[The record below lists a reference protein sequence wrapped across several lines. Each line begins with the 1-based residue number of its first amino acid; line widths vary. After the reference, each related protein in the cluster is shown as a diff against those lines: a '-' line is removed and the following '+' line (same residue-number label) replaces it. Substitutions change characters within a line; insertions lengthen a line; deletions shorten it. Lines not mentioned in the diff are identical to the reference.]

1 MSTTPASPVP
11 DFARAPLGALL
22 PTTLNQPV
30 GKLSRSA
37 IYNEFRYFHTLA
49 GSKANVSKGG
59 LNAADFDRYMA
70 LEDELLCRRKLD
82 ALWEKMH
89 SDHSGYSLEQR
100 AHFKI
105 GQIPRGKGACCV

>member
-11 DFARAPLGALL
+11 DFARAPLGALI

-49 GSKANVSKGG
+49 GCKANVSKG
-59 LNAADFDRYMA
+59 LKTTDFDRYTA
-70 LEDELLCRRKLD
+70 LEDELLRRRKLD
-82 ALWEKMH
+82 AVWEKMH